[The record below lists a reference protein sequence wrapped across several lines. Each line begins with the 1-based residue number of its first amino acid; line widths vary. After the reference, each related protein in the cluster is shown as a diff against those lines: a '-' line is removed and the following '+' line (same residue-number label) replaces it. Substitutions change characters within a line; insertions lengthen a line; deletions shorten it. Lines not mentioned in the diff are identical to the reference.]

1 MVNLSGWWIS
11 DKSVMSKNQP
21 WPATNCVVVFWLPKA
36 TNKSFMSTYTRWRDF
51 LRFFWK
57 RITSE
62 LEHLLGTEY
71 CFWKLTKKI
80 SHKIFSVMLIV
91 VILSWWITSEQIMS
105 QTKLKRQNKSQKT
118 DILRIILILHTH
130 ENQFLNP
137 KHLGLCYFDMPLT

>member
-1 MVNLSGWWIS
+1 MVDVQKPTLTCNKLCCGILTS
-11 DKSVMSKNQP
+11 KSYKQIVHVNIHKMK
-21 WPATNCVVVFWLPKA
+21 
-36 TNKSFMSTYTRWRDF
+36 
-51 LRFFWK
+51 RFPEIFWK
-57 RITSE
+57 GITSE

-71 CFWKLTKKI
+71 CFWKLTEKI
-80 SHKIFSVMLIV
+80 SHKIFSVMPIV